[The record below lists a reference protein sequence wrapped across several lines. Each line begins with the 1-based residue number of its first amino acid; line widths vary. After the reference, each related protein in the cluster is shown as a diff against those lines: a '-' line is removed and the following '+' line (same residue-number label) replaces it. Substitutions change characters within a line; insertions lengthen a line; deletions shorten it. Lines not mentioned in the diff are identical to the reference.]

1 MTNAFTTTGPSTIKL
16 RQKSKKQMTKDATRK
31 NQHMPICALVPAERA
46 QKIRKTAI

>member
-31 NQHMPICALVPAERA
+31 NVEAPLCAFIPPEKA
-46 QKIRKTAI
+46 QKIRKAAI